1 MFHTAHYHSPFG
13 CFEIKGNQRSIT
25 SVKLLQDEVVP
36 PENYQDAP
44 EHIVEAVRQLAEYF
58 QRKRQNFDL
67 PLDLSGGTHFN
78 QSVWQELLKIP
89 YGHTTSY
96 SAIAKQLDNP
106 DSVRAVGQANREN
119 PIAIIIPCHRVI
131 AKSGDL
137 QGYFYGLDMKRKL
150 LELENP
156 MSFGEQGSL
165 F

>member
-1 MFHTAHYHSPFG
+1 MQTAHYQSPFG
-13 CFEIKGNQRSIT
+13 CFEIKGSEKGIC
-25 SVKLLQDEVVP
+25 SVKLLQGTSCYGAEI
-36 PENYQDAP
+36 PEALS
-44 EHIVEAVRQLAEYF
+44 EAVFQLDEYF
-58 QRKRQNFDL
+58 QRKRKRFDL
-67 PLDLSGGTHFN
+67 PLDITAGTSFH
-78 QSVWQELLKIP
+78 QSVWRELLKIP

-96 SAIAKQLDNP
+96 QAIANKLGNP
-106 DSVRAVGQANREN
+106 DAMRAVGLANRSN